1 MSYDVKRRLRTFST
15 AVALGVSLAGCST
28 FDDIFGGPGKTPL
41 PGERLSVMATD
52 RGVEADPRLAQ
63 LDVRLPPPVENNA
76 WPQPGA
82 LPNHAPQHLAA
93 SGFSVA
99 WRSSVGSGSSRSGR
113 VTSSPIIA
121 DGRVFTVDAGTQLIA
136 TDATSGSRLWS
147 FDFEPAKEGAGGN
160 GGGVAYDRGRLYL
173 ATGYAQIV
181 ALEAS
186 DAKELWRQTLT
197 APLRAGPTVGAG
209 RVFAI
214 SIDNQVHALDI
225 DSGRRQWAHSGITE
239 TAGFY
244 GTSSPALEGNTV
256 IVAFSSGE
264 LFALRTDNGRV
275 LWNDSLAGALRADPI
290 SSLADIR
297 GLPVIDRGQVFAA
310 SNAGRIVSID
320 LRSGGRIW
328 DQNIGSVTTP
338 WLAGDFI
345 FLTTVDSELVCL
357 TRRDGRVR
365 WVTQLQRYRDEKTKR
380 DRIVWTGPVLAG
392 GKLFLANSRG
402 DGLTVAPETG
412 EIIDRISLR
421 SPVFVSPAVAN
432 GTVYVLT
439 DDADLLALR

>member
-1 MSYDVKRRLRTFST
+1 MRVTRAQLT
-15 AVALGVSLAGCST
+15 AAALGLALSGCSA
-28 FDDIFGGPGKTPL
+28 FDDIFGGPSKAPL
-41 PGERLSVMATD
+41 QGERISIMATD
-52 RGVEADPRLAQ
+52 RGVEADPRLAELPVQ
-63 LDVRLPPPVENNA
+63 LPAPIENNA

-99 WRSSVGSGSSRSGR
+99 WRTSVGSGSSRSGR
-113 VTSSPIIA
+113 VTASPIVA
-121 DGRVFTVDAGTQLIA
+121 EGRVFTVDAGTQLIA
-136 TDATSGSRLWS
+136 TDAASGSRLWR
-147 FDFEPAKEGAGGN
+147 FDFEPTKEGAGGN

-173 ATGYAQIV
+173 ATGYAQVV
-181 ALEAS
+181 ALEAN
-186 DAKELWRQTLT
+186 DAKEIWRQTLT
-197 APLRAGPTVGAG
+197 APLRSGPTVGAG

-225 DSGRRQWAHSGITE
+225 ETGRRQWAHSGITE

-244 GTSSPALEGNTV
+244 GTSSPALEGSSV

-275 LWNDSLAGALRADPI
+275 LWADSLAGALRADPI

-297 GLPVIDRGQVFAA
+297 GLPVIDRGQVIAA

-328 DQNIGSVTTP
+328 DQNIGSISTP
-338 WLAGDFI
+338 WVAGDFI

-380 DRIVWTGPVLAG
+380 DRIIWTGPVLAS

-402 DGLTVAPETG
+402 EGLTVSAESG
-412 EIIDRISLR
+412 EIVDKVALGA
-421 SPVFVSPAVAN
+421 PVFVTPIVAN
-432 GTVYVLT
+432 GTIYVLT
-439 DDADLLALR
+439 DDADLVALR